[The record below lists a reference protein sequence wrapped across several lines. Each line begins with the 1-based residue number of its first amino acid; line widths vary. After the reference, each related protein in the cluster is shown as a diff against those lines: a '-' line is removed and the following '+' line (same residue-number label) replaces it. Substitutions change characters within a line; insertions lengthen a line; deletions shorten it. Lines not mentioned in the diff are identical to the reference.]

1 MPYTIH
7 CFSQE
12 TRQFELLNYSE
23 HGTIVDNVLYSCD
36 FSDKPNKHI
45 TSSGAR
51 MDHNHKTS
59 DGAKKPPVH
68 RTTKGNGTEK
78 ITSPCG
84 CRASGSSLIGGS
96 GAGWEGT
103 AVLHHGSFIK
113 FGCVHFV
120 FSITAAATKKF
131 PVDSQPK

>member
-1 MPYTIH
+1 M
-7 CFSQE
+7 
-12 TRQFELLNYSE
+12 NYSE

-45 TSSGAR
+45 TSSNA
-51 MDHNHKTS
+51 KTEQNTKS
-59 DGAKKPPVH
+59 HESSKKPPVY
-68 RTTKGNGTEK
+68 RTTRGHGTEK
-78 ITSPCG
+78 ITNPCG

-113 FGCVHFV
+113 FGCIHFV
-120 FSITAAATKKF
+120 FSITAAATKQFEVK
-131 PVDSQPK
+131 VQV